1 MDRKKTKIIT
11 VASIKGGVGKSTTS
25 IIFAIL
31 LSQKHKVLLID
42 IDTQAS
48 TTSYFFKKIKEQNF
62 NLLSKNIYEILKGNI
77 DINNSII
84 TINNSLDLIPS
95 YLSLHNFSSESMPFK
110 EVKLQE
116 QLSFLEFSY
125 DYIIIDTNPSLDITL
140 INALVVS
147 NYILVP
153 ITAEKWSI
161 ESLELLEFFV
171 KKLKL
176 KKIPI
181 FLINTRFKKNNTHKY
196 LLNLLSKKENFL
208 GIISEREDL
217 NKRIAKNM
225 IFDLTKDY
233 IYEYSNVLDKFL
245 ITKTF

>member
-1 MDRKKTKIIT
+1 MDKKKPKVIT
-11 VASIKGGVGKSTTS
+11 IASIKGGVGKSTS
-25 IIFAIL
+25 AIILSTL
-31 LSQKHKVLLID
+31 LSQKYRLLLID

-62 NLLSKNIYEILKGNI
+62 ELLNKNIYEILKGNI
-77 DINNSII
+77 DINNSIVNVG
-84 TINNSLDLIPS
+84 NNLDLIPS
-95 YLSLHNFSSESMPFK
+95 YLTLHNFNSESMPFK

-116 QLSFLEFSY
+116 QLTFLEVNY

-140 INALVVS
+140 INALVVT

-171 KKLKL
+171 KKLNL
-176 KKIPI
+176 TRIPI
-181 FLINTRFKKNNTHKY
+181 YLINTRFRKNNTHKY
-196 LLNLLSKKENFL
+196 LLNLLIKRNNFL

-217 NKRIAKNM
+217 NKRIARNM
-225 IFDLTKDY
+225 GFDLTKDY
-233 IYEYSNVLDKFL
+233 IYEYVTALEKFL
-245 ITKTF
+245 AN

>member
-1 MDRKKTKIIT
+1 MDKKKPKVIT
-11 VASIKGGVGKSTTS
+11 IASIKDGVGKSTS
-25 IIFAIL
+25 AIILSTL
-31 LSQKHKVLLID
+31 LSQKYRLLLID

-62 NLLSKNIYEILKGNI
+62 ELLYKNIYEILKGNI
-77 DINNSII
+77 DINNSIVDVG
-84 TINNSLDLIPS
+84 NNLDLIPS
-95 YLSLHNFSSESMPFK
+95 YLTLHNFNSESMPFK

-116 QLSFLEFSY
+116 QLTFLEVNY
-125 DYIIIDTNPSLDITL
+125 DYIIIDTNPSLDIPL

-147 NYILVP
+147 DYILVP

-171 KKLKL
+171 KKLNL
-176 KKIPI
+176 TRIPI

-196 LLNLLSKKENFL
+196 LLNLLKKRNNFL

-217 NKRIAKNM
+217 NKRMARNIG
-225 IFDLTKDY
+225 FDLTKDY
-233 IYEYSNVLDKFL
+233 IYEYVAALEKFL
-245 ITKTF
+245 VN

>member
-1 MDRKKTKIIT
+1 MDKKKPKVIT
-11 VASIKGGVGKSTTS
+11 IASIKGGVGKSTS
-25 IIFAIL
+25 AIILSTL
-31 LSQKHKVLLID
+31 LSQKYRLLLID

-62 NLLSKNIYEILKGNI
+62 ELLNKNIYEILKGNI
-77 DINNSII
+77 DINNSIVNVG
-84 TINNSLDLIPS
+84 NNLDLIPS
-95 YLSLHNFSSESMPFK
+95 YLTLHNFNSESMPFK

-116 QLSFLEFSY
+116 QLTFLEVNY

-140 INALVVS
+140 INALVVT

-171 KKLKL
+171 KKLNL
-176 KKIPI
+176 TRIPI
-181 FLINTRFKKNNTHKY
+181 YLINTRFRKNNTHKY
-196 LLNLLSKKENFL
+196 LLNLLTKRNNFL

-217 NKRIAKNM
+217 NKRIARNM
-225 IFDLTKDY
+225 GFDLTKDY
-233 IYEYSNVLDKFL
+233 IYEYVTALEKFL
-245 ITKTF
+245 AN

>member
-1 MDRKKTKIIT
+1 MDKKKPKVIT
-11 VASIKGGVGKSTTS
+11 IASIKGGVGKSTS
-25 IIFAIL
+25 AIILSTL
-31 LSQKHKVLLID
+31 LSQKYRLLLID

-62 NLLSKNIYEILKGNI
+62 ELLNKNIYEILKGNI
-77 DINNSII
+77 DINNSIVNVG
-84 TINNSLDLIPS
+84 NNLDLIPS
-95 YLSLHNFSSESMPFK
+95 YLTLHNFNSESMPFK

-116 QLSFLEFSY
+116 QLTFLEVNY

-140 INALVVS
+140 INALVVT

-171 KKLKL
+171 KKLNL
-176 KKIPI
+176 TRIPI
-181 FLINTRFKKNNTHKY
+181 YLINTRFRKNNTHKY
-196 LLNLLSKKENFL
+196 LLNLLTKRNNFL

-217 NKRIAKNM
+217 NKRIARNM
-225 IFDLTKDY
+225 GFDLTKDY
-233 IYEYSNVLDKFL
+233 IYEYVTALEKFWR
-245 ITKTF
+245 IKI

>member
-1 MDRKKTKIIT
+1 MDRKKPEIVTI
-11 VASIKGGVGKSTTS
+11 ASIKGGVGKSTST
-25 IIFAIL
+25 IILSTI

-48 TTSYFFKKIKEQNF
+48 ATSYFFKKIKEQNF
-62 NLLSKNIYEILKGNI
+62 KLLSKNIYEILKGNI

-84 TINNSLDLIPS
+84 NISNNLDLIPS
-95 YLSLHNFSSESMPFK
+95 YLTLHKFNSESIPFK
-110 EVKLQE
+110 EIKLQE
-116 QLSFLEFSY
+116 QLTFLEVNY

-147 NYILVP
+147 DYILVP

-171 KKLKL
+171 NKLNL
-176 KKIPI
+176 TKIPI
-181 FLINTRFKKNNTHKY
+181 FLINIRFKKNNTHKY
-196 LLNLLSKKENFL
+196 LLKLLAKKDNFL

-217 NKRIAKNM
+217 NKRIARNM
-225 IFDLTKDY
+225 SFDLTKDY
-233 IYEYSNVLDKFL
+233 IYEYVNALEKFL
-245 ITKTF
+245 ENKG